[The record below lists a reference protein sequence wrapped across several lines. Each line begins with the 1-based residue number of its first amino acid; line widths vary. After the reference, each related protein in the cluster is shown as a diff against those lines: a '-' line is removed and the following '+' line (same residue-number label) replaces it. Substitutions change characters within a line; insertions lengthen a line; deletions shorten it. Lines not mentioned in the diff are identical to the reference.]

1 MFTGHYSA
9 SFAGRAADKRIPL
22 WLLFLAVQWI
32 DALWSIF
39 VLLGIEKV
47 RIVPGITASNAL
59 DLYYMPY
66 THSLLGVLC
75 WSAVAYVVCQMAP
88 SRRGVRTGLIL
99 AAAVFS
105 HWILDLIVHRPD
117 LALYDSVG
125 KMGFGLWNYRGAAFA
140 LEMGV
145 LFCGA
150 AALYRTAVHKVRVVG
165 FAVFLA
171 ALQVFGTFFFP
182 PPPSDHAAAMTA
194 LVSYIVLALVAWW
207 VDRGEPRSGSS
218 RIDEAGYVAANFCP
232 NTRVDI
238 KLKEKGRIEFILL
251 SETDLSRPWR
261 RTTRHVFPWA
271 AD

>member
-1 MFTGHYSA
+1 M
-9 SFAGRAADKRIPL
+9 
-22 WLLFLAVQWI
+22 
-32 DALWSIF
+32 WSIF

-75 WSAVAYVVCQMAP
+75 WSALAYVVCQLVP
-88 SRRGVRTGLIL
+88 SLRGRRTGLIL

-117 LALYDSVG
+117 LTLYDSVG

-140 LEMGV
+140 LEMAV
-145 LFCGA
+145 LFGGA
-150 AALYRTAVHKVRVVG
+150 AMLYRAAAHRGRLVG
-165 FAVFLA
+165 FVIFLA

-194 LVSYIVLALVAWW
+194 FSLIYRVGADSMVGGVAVHGLRFKSQQNNSHSAKVS
-207 VDRGEPRSGSS
+207 
-218 RIDEAGYVAANFCP
+218 
-232 NTRVDI
+232 
-238 KLKEKGRIEFILL
+238 EKWNLI
-251 SETDLSRPWR
+251 ST
-261 RTTRHVFPWA
+261 H
-271 AD
+271 